1 MPPWAAPVWL
11 RVGESLVSTAVRTR
25 GPASTAARIPAP
37 PAPTIT
43 TSYRCCWI
51 TGRLSRDV
59 RVEGHQHVGA
69 QQTREPHRQ
78 QQQAVEPEPGGI
90 LAAVVVDDGA
100 QPFGPVQRPQPQQ
113 RHVPDLPER
122 GVPALR
128 DIVEVDAVHAVLPH
142 EHDEQVPKGQEN
154 QRDPGKPHEQPREL
168 LEVGNAGAAPR
179 GAGIVQAGGA
189 GVEPRLDRGGLPA
202 AGLKVG
208 AAHRKSSIMWMPSTP
223 AAGTIRSKKTTATIH
238 SISRWWRGPSDQ

>member
-11 RVGESLVSTAVRTR
+11 RVGYSLVSTAVRTR

-59 RVEGHQHVGA
+59 RVERHQHVGA
-69 QQTREPHRQ
+69 QQTRKPHRQ
-78 QQQAVEPEPGGI
+78 QQQAVEPEPRGI

-100 QPFGPVQRPQPQQ
+100 QPVGAVQLRQPQQ

-122 GVPALR
+122 RVPALGH
-128 DIVEVDAVHAVLPH
+128 IVEVDSVDAVLPH
-142 EHDEQVPKGQEN
+142 QHDEQVPEGQDH
-154 QRDPGKPHEQPREL
+154 QRDAGKPHEQPREL
-168 LEVGNAGAAPR
+168 LEVGDAGAPPR

-189 GVEPRLDRGGLPA
+189 VVEALLDRRCLA
-202 AGLKVG
+202 AAELQVG
-208 AAHRKSSIMWMPSTP
+208 AGHRKYSIMWMPSTT
-223 AAGTIRSKKTTATIH
+223 AAGTTSSRKTTPTIH
-238 SISRWWRGPSDQ
+238 SISRW